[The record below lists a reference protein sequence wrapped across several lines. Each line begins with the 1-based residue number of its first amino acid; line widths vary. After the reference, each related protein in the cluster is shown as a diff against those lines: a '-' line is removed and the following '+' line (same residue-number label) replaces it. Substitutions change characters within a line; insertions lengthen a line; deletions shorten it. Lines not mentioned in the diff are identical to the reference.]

1 MGKMDGKQGSFNEQR
16 QTLTMTN
23 TIQPIDIKLIE
34 KELNQDTFVRKTNK
48 LDNEIY
54 IVNHHNSPNVV
65 REIGRLRE
73 LTFSVAGGGTGKGID
88 LDSFDTSENCY
99 DQLIVYDREAQL
111 ISSGYRFIYG
121 EKVLNSGEIELST
134 KHYFNFS
141 DDFIKDYLPYTI
153 ELGRSW
159 VHPGYQSG
167 KSKKG
172 LFALDN
178 LWDGLGAI
186 MVNYP
191 EMKYFFGKVTMYASY
206 NIDARNALLHFM
218 GTYFPDNE
226 KLVIPIHP
234 INMDTD
240 LSQIKEL
247 LAGKN
252 FDDGLKALNGF
263 LKDHGERIPPLINT
277 YMKLSPTMK
286 SFGTAVNPE
295 FGGVEETG
303 ILVTTADI
311 YPEKTER
318 HLVF

>member
-1 MGKMDGKQGSFNEQR
+1 
-16 QTLTMTN
+16 MTDIIPAAN
-23 TIQPIDIKLIE
+23 IKLIE
-34 KELNQDTFVRKTNK
+34 QELNENTFVRNTNK
-48 LDNEIY
+48 ANNEIY
-54 IVNHHNSPNVV
+54 IVNFHNAPNTVN
-65 REIGRLRE
+65 EIGRLRE
-73 LTFSVAGGGTGKGID
+73 LTFADAGGGTGKEID
-88 LDSFDTSENCY
+88 LDDFDTSENCY
-99 DQLIVYDREAQL
+99 DQLIVYDRDNQI

-121 EKVLNSGEIELST
+121 KRVLNGDKIALST

-141 DDFIKDYLPYTI
+141 DEFIKDYLPYTI

-159 VHPGYQSG
+159 VHPDYQAG
-167 KSKKG
+167 KSRKG

-191 EMKYFFGKVTMYASY
+191 DMKYFFGKVTMYTSY
-206 NIDARNALLHFM
+206 NVDARNALLYFM
-218 GTYFPDNE
+218 NSYFPDVD
-226 KLVIPIHP
+226 KLVTPIHP
-234 INMDTD
+234 IDMDAD
-240 LSQIKEL
+240 LSEIKEL
-247 LAGKN
+247 LLDKN

-263 LKDHGERIPPLINT
+263 LKENGERIPPLINT

-286 SFGTAVNPE
+286 TFGTAINSE

>member
-1 MGKMDGKQGSFNEQR
+1 MSVIIPTDN
-16 QTLTMTN
+16 
-23 TIQPIDIKLIE
+23 IKAIE
-34 KELNQDTFVRKTNK
+34 FELNENTFVRNTNK
-48 LDNEIY
+48 ANNEIY
-54 IVNHHNSPNVV
+54 IVNFHNAPNTV

-73 LTFSVAGGGTGKGID
+73 ITFSEAGGGTGKEID
-88 LDSFDTSENCY
+88 IDYFDTSENCY
-99 DQLIVYDREAQL
+99 DQLIVYDRDNQI

-121 EKVLNSGEIELST
+121 EKVLNGGDIELST

-141 DDFIKDYLPYTI
+141 DEFIKDYLPYTI

-159 VHPGYQSG
+159 VHPDYQAG
-167 KSKKG
+167 KSRKG

-191 EMKYFFGKVTMYASY
+191 NMKYFFGKVTMYTSY
-206 NIDARNALLHFM
+206 NVDARNALLYFM
-218 GTYFPDNE
+218 NSYFHDND
-226 KLVIPIHP
+226 KLVTPIHP
-234 INMDTD
+234 INIDGD
-240 LSQIKEL
+240 LSTIKNL
-247 LAGKN
+247 IKGKDFN
-252 FDDGLKALNGF
+252 EGHKILTQHLKEF
-263 LKDHGERIPPLINT
+263 GENIPPLINT
-277 YMKLSPTMK
+277 YMKLSPSMK

-311 YPEKTER
+311 YPEKSER

>member
-1 MGKMDGKQGSFNEQR
+1 MS
-16 QTLTMTN
+16 
-23 TIQPIDIKLIE
+23 DIIPSENIKAIE
-34 KELNQDTFVRKTNK
+34 LELNENTFVRNTNK
-48 LDNEIY
+48 ANNEIY
-54 IVNHHNSPNVV
+54 IVNYHNAPNTV

-73 LTFSVAGGGTGKGID
+73 LTFSEAGGGTGKEID
-88 LDSFDTSENCY
+88 IDDFDTSENCY
-99 DQLIVYDREAQL
+99 DQLIVYDRDNQI

-121 EKVLNSGEIELST
+121 AKVLTGGEIELST

-141 DDFIKDYLPYTI
+141 DNFIKDYLPYTI

-159 VHPGYQSG
+159 VHPDYQAG
-167 KSKKG
+167 KSRKG

-191 EMKYFFGKVTMYASY
+191 EMKYFFGKVTMYTSY
-206 NIDARNALLHFM
+206 NVDARNALLYFM
-218 GTYFPDNE
+218 NSYFPDKDN
-226 KLVIPIHP
+226 LVTAIQPID
-234 INMDTD
+234 MDAD
-240 LSQIKEL
+240 LSKIKEL
-247 LAGKN
+247 LADKS

-263 LKDHGERIPPLINT
+263 LKELGERIPPLINT

-286 SFGTAVNPE
+286 SFGTAINSE

-318 HLVF
+318 HLTF

>member
-1 MGKMDGKQGSFNEQR
+1 MS
-16 QTLTMTN
+16 
-23 TIQPIDIKLIE
+23 DIIPSENIKAIE
-34 KELNQDTFVRKTNK
+34 LELNENTFVRNTNK
-48 LDNEIY
+48 ANNEIY
-54 IVNHHNSPNVV
+54 IVNYHNAPNTV

-73 LTFSVAGGGTGKGID
+73 LTFSEAGGGTGKEID
-88 LDSFDTSENCY
+88 IDDFDTSENCY
-99 DQLIVYDREAQL
+99 DQLIVYDRDNQI

-121 EKVLNSGEIELST
+121 AKVLTGGEIELST

-159 VHPGYQSG
+159 VHPDYQAG
-167 KSKKG
+167 KSRKG

-191 EMKYFFGKVTMYASY
+191 EMKYFFGKVTMYTSY
-206 NIDARNALLHFM
+206 NVDARNALLYFM
-218 GTYFPDNE
+218 NSYFPDKDN
-226 KLVIPIHP
+226 LVTAIEPID
-234 INMDTD
+234 MDAD
-240 LSQIKEL
+240 LSKIKEL
-247 LAGKN
+247 LADKS

-263 LKDHGERIPPLINT
+263 LKELGERIPPLINT

-286 SFGTAVNPE
+286 SFGTAINSE

-318 HLVF
+318 HLTF

>member
-1 MGKMDGKQGSFNEQR
+1 MSIIPPNNVKDIEQ
-16 QTLTMTN
+16 
-23 TIQPIDIKLIE
+23 
-34 KELNQDTFVRKTNK
+34 ELNENTFVRNTNK
-48 LDNEIY
+48 ANNEIY
-54 IVNHHNSPNVV
+54 IVNYHNAPNTV

-73 LTFSVAGGGTGKGID
+73 LTFSEAGGGTGKEID
-88 LDSFDTSENCY
+88 IDDFDTSENCY
-99 DQLIVYDREAQL
+99 DQLIVYDRDNQI

-121 EKVLNSGEIELST
+121 EKVLNGGEIELST

-141 DDFIKDYLPYTI
+141 EEFINDYLPYTI

-159 VHPGYQSG
+159 VHPDYQAG
-167 KSKKG
+167 KSRKG

-191 EMKYFFGKVTMYASY
+191 NMKYFFGKVTMYTSY
-206 NIDARNALLHFM
+206 NVDARNALLYFM
-218 GTYFPDNE
+218 NSYFPDKD
-226 KLVIPIHP
+226 KLVTAIHP
-234 INMDTD
+234 IEMDAD
-240 LSQIKEL
+240 LSKIKEL

-252 FDDGLKALNGF
+252 FDDGLKALNGY
-263 LKDHGERIPPLINT
+263 LKEFGERIPPLINT

-318 HLVF
+318 HLTF

>member
-1 MGKMDGKQGSFNEQR
+1 MS
-16 QTLTMTN
+16 
-23 TIQPIDIKLIE
+23 DIIPSENIKAIE
-34 KELNQDTFVRKTNK
+34 LELNENTFVRNTNK
-48 LDNEIY
+48 ANNEIY
-54 IVNHHNSPNVV
+54 IVNYHNAPNTV

-73 LTFSVAGGGTGKGID
+73 LTFSEAGGGTGKEID
-88 LDSFDTSENCY
+88 IDDFDTSENCY
-99 DQLIVYDREAQL
+99 DQLIVYDRDNQI

-121 EKVLNSGEIELST
+121 AKVLTGGEIELST

-141 DDFIKDYLPYTI
+141 DEFIKDYLPYTI

-159 VHPGYQSG
+159 VHPDYQAG
-167 KSKKG
+167 KSRKG

-191 EMKYFFGKVTMYASY
+191 EMKYFFGKVTMYTSY
-206 NIDARNALLHFM
+206 NVDARNALLYFM
-218 GTYFPDNE
+218 NSYFPDKDN
-226 KLVIPIHP
+226 LVTAIQPID
-234 INMDTD
+234 MDAD
-240 LSQIKEL
+240 LSKIKEL
-247 LAGKN
+247 LTDKN
-252 FDDGLKALNGF
+252 FDDGLKLLNGF
-263 LKDHGERIPPLINT
+263 LKEFGERIPPLINT

-286 SFGTAVNPE
+286 SFGTAINSE

-318 HLVF
+318 HLTF

>member
-1 MGKMDGKQGSFNEQR
+1 MNIIIPPKNVKE
-16 QTLTMTN
+16 
-23 TIQPIDIKLIE
+23 IE
-34 KELNQDTFVRKTNK
+34 KELNSSTFVRNTNK
-48 LDNEIY
+48 ANNEIY
-54 IVNHHNSPNVV
+54 IINYHNAPNTVK
-65 REIGRLRE
+65 EIGRLRE
-73 LTFSVAGGGTGKGID
+73 LTFSEAGGGTGKEID
-88 LDSFDTSENCY
+88 IDDFDTSENCY
-99 DQLIVYDREAQL
+99 DQLIVYDRDNQI

-121 EKVLNSGEIELST
+121 EKVLNGGEIELST

-141 DDFIKDYLPYTI
+141 DDFIKNYLPYTI

-159 VHPGYQSG
+159 VHPDYQAG
-167 KSKKG
+167 KSRKG

-191 EMKYFFGKVTMYASY
+191 NMKYFFGKVTMYTSY
-206 NIDARNALLHFM
+206 NVDARNALLYFM
-218 GTYFPDNE
+218 NSYFPDKD
-226 KLVIPIHP
+226 KLVTPIHP
-234 INMDTD
+234 INMDVD
-240 LSQIKEL
+240 LTKIKEVL
-247 LAGKN
+247 FEKN

-263 LKDHGERIPPLINT
+263 LKEYEERIPPLINT

-286 SFGTAVNPE
+286 TFGTAINSE

-318 HLVF
+318 HLKF

>member
-1 MGKMDGKQGSFNEQR
+1 MSEIIVSDN
-16 QTLTMTN
+16 
-23 TIQPIDIKLIE
+23 IKAIE
-34 KELNQDTFVRKTNK
+34 LELNENTFVRNTNK
-48 LDNEIY
+48 ANNEIY
-54 IVNHHNSPNVV
+54 IVNYHNAPNTV

-73 LTFSVAGGGTGKGID
+73 LTFSEAGGGTGKEID
-88 LDSFDTSENCY
+88 IDDFDTSENCY
-99 DQLIVYDREAQL
+99 DQLIVYDRDNQI

-121 EKVLNSGEIELST
+121 EKVLNGGEIELST

-141 DDFIKDYLPYTI
+141 DEFIKDYLPYTI

-159 VHPGYQSG
+159 VHPDYQAG
-167 KSKKG
+167 KSRKG

-191 EMKYFFGKVTMYASY
+191 NMKYFFGKVTMYTSY
-206 NIDARNALLHFM
+206 NVDARNALLYFM
-218 GTYFPDNE
+218 NSYFPDNDN
-226 KLVIPIHP
+226 LVTAIHP
-234 INMDTD
+234 IDMDAD
-240 LSQIKEL
+240 LSVIKGLTE
-247 LAGKN
+247 GKN
-252 FDDGLKALNGF
+252 FDDGLKALNGY
-263 LKDHGERIPPLINT
+263 LKEFGERIPPLINT

-318 HLVF
+318 HLTF

>member
-1 MGKMDGKQGSFNEQR
+1 
-16 QTLTMTN
+16 MTEIIPAAN
-23 TIQPIDIKLIE
+23 IKLIE
-34 KELNQDTFVRKTNK
+34 QELNENTFVRNTNK
-48 LDNEIY
+48 ANNEIY
-54 IVNHHNSPNVV
+54 IVNFHNAPNTVN
-65 REIGRLRE
+65 EIGRLRE
-73 LTFSVAGGGTGKGID
+73 LTFADAGGGTGKEID
-88 LDSFDTSENCY
+88 LDDFDTSENCY
-99 DQLIVYDREAQL
+99 DQLIVYDRDNQI

-121 EKVLNSGEIELST
+121 EKVLNGGEIELST

-141 DDFIKDYLPYTI
+141 DDFIKNYLPYTI

-159 VHPGYQSG
+159 VHPDYQAG
-167 KSKKG
+167 KSRKG

-191 EMKYFFGKVTMYASY
+191 NMKYFFGKVTMYTSY
-206 NIDARNALLHFM
+206 NVDARNALLYFM
-218 GTYFPDNE
+218 NSYFPDKD
-226 KLVIPIHP
+226 KLVTPIHP
-234 INMDTD
+234 INMDVD
-240 LSQIKEL
+240 LTKIKEVL
-247 LAGKN
+247 FEKN

-263 LKDHGERIPPLINT
+263 LKEYEERIPPLINT

-286 SFGTAVNPE
+286 TFGTAINSE

-318 HLVF
+318 HLKF